1 MTAALLAFNARTFA
15 SIRRHRNYRLYF
27 TGQVISVTGTW
38 MQNIALGWFVFHLTH
53 SPFQVGLLAFLRFIP
68 FTVLALPA
76 GVLADKFD
84 NRRTLMLTQAS
95 SMVFAALLAALP
107 LSGWSPLWAVYTLA
121 LLGGIAVVFDAPN
134 RHALTMQLVGRD
146 ELPNAVA
153 LNASLFNLARVVGPA
168 LGGVLIG
175 AFGPGLCF
183 ALNAAS
189 FLAVLV
195 ALALMRPAEL
205 FAPQRKEEPKLL
217 RGMRQGLGYV
227 RRTPAIR
234 LILLMT
240 MVVSTVG
247 FNFNVLIPVLAGKTL
262 HGGPVVFGALGAS
275 FGLGALAGALLS
287 ASMARASRRM
297 LLVGGAGFS
306 SALLVLAPISVVW
319 GAAVLLFFI
328 GFFFVAW
335 TSNSQSVLQLTSP
348 DHLRGRVLSIYLFAF
363 GGFAPLGGLLSGW
376 LADIG
381 GTPLAFS
388 VAGLSCLAVTGYAA
402 LRWPRA
408 SDESARARPTAEPEE
423 QLAA

>member
-1 MTAALLAFNARTFA
+1 
-15 SIRRHRNYRLYF
+15 
-27 TGQVISVTGTW
+27 
-38 MQNIALGWFVFHLTH
+38 
-53 SPFQVGLLAFLRFIP
+53 
-68 FTVLALPA
+68 
-76 GVLADKFD
+76 
-84 NRRTLMLTQAS
+84 
-95 SMVFAALLAALP
+95 
-107 LSGWSPLWAVYTLA
+107 
-121 LLGGIAVVFDAPN
+121 
-134 RHALTMQLVGRD
+134 
-146 ELPNAVA
+146 
-153 LNASLFNLARVVGPA
+153 
-168 LGGVLIG
+168 
-175 AFGPGLCF
+175 
-183 ALNAAS
+183 
-189 FLAVLV
+189 
-195 ALALMRPAEL
+195 MRPAEL